1 MVFWSVGQYKM
12 VTMHASAYK
21 IAGKYILKIQ
31 IRHGITASLWPQI
44 VRKKMVII
52 DADASK

>member
-12 VTMHASAYK
+12 VTMHASAYR